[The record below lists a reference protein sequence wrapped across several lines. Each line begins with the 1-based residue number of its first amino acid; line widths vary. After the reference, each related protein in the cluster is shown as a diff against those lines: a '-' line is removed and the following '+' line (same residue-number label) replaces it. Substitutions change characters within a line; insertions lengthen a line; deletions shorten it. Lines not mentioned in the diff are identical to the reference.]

1 MKAIIHGTIV
11 MPDGERRGKAL
22 LYTDR
27 IIGLAEEAEALE
39 RADDIFDAEGR
50 YVVPGLVDVHIHG
63 YGGADVSDDDPDGV
77 RRMAQCLLQNG
88 ITSFLPTTLTVAW
101 DRLAGICGHMR
112 ALRTEST
119 RPDFPGAEILGI
131 HLEGPFINPDYKGAQ
146 NPAYILTPDA
156 ERVLPFA
163 DIIRVLTLA
172 PEMPGAGNFIETIRK
187 KTTIALS
194 MGHTG
199 ATFDQAMAAAD
210 RGVTRVTHL
219 FNAMTQMVHRQPG
232 VVGAALSSDLYTEL
246 IADTFHVSAGLFPL
260 LVKAKGRRLVLI
272 TDALRAAG
280 MPDGEYEN
288 GGQAFVLKGVECRLR
303 DGTIAGSVLR
313 LNQAVKNLRDY
324 GGITLAEAIRAASL
338 NAAASAGLA
347 QSKGSLE
354 AGKDADIVLMDADCQ
369 VWQTIVRGV
378 SKYQRI
384 R

>member
-22 LYTDR
+22 LYTNR

-88 ITSFLPTTLTVAW
+88 VTSFLPTTLTVAW

-146 NPAYILTPDA
+146 NPAYILAPDA

-172 PEMPGAGNFIETIRK
+172 PEMPGAGNFIETIRQ

-219 FNAMTQMVHRQPG
+219 FNAMTQMVPRQPG

-354 AGKDADIVLMDADCQ
+354 AGKDADIVLMDTDCQ
-369 VWQTIVRGV
+369 VWQTIVRGI